1 MSANDAL
8 VISEE
13 SGHDPLTR
21 LFQGEMIKH
30 FAINNELLGS
40 KPYAAKPSSPN
51 ADGQEYREV
60 KEQQLIGEQGVV
72 ILGCLV
78 PQTVFKFNSNVL
90 LSVVSRL

>member
-30 FAINNELLGS
+30 FAINNELLGAI
-40 KPYAAKPSSPN
+40 KA
-51 ADGQEYREV
+51 V
-60 KEQQLIGEQGVV
+60 LQQ
-72 ILGCLV
+72 
-78 PQTVFKFNSNVL
+78 N
-90 LSVVSRL
+90 